1 MEKLKRQTLLEEI
14 MEIRNELKKVSVIIE
29 TRLIGVDIPTKE
41 EIKAIREFEARRKRG
56 KIELIPLSK
65 IKWMNVQ
72 SFCRKES
79 RERARGYRE

>member
-14 MEIRNELKKVSVIIE
+14 REIRNELKKVSVIIE
-29 TRLIGVDIPTKE
+29 TRLIGVEIPTKE

-65 IKWMNVQ
+65 IK
-72 SFCRKES
+72 
-79 RERARGYRE
+79 

>member
-65 IKWMNVQ
+65 IK
-72 SFCRKES
+72 
-79 RERARGYRE
+79 